1 MKILYFAKLKQII
14 GKSHDDI
21 NLSKKMKV
29 LDVIKLLKKKDIIYV
44 KAFSNLKNIK
54 CAVNCEYSSFRRMVD
69 NKDEIAFFPPVTG
82 G

>member
-1 MKILYFAKLKQII
+1 LKILYFAKLKQII

-54 CAVNCEYSSFRRMVD
+54 CAVNCEYSSFTKEVV

>member
-1 MKILYFAKLKQII
+1 MKILYFAELKQII

-54 CAVNCEYSSFRRMVD
+54 CAVNCEYSSFTKEVV